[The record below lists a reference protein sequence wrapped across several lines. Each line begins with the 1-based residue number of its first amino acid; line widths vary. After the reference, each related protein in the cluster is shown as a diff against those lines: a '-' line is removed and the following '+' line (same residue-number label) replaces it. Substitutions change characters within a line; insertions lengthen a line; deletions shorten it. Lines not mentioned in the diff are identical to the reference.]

1 MYLLPFISGTLAV
14 FAYPPFSIPVLPFI
28 GLVPFFYWLGR
39 PRSGNE
45 IVLGGFAFAAPY
57 FLGNIYWMFNLV
69 SFTSAGWLGAFGSI
83 LMHGLT
89 FLLFP
94 IAVGVVRRHTKIA
107 LTLIV
112 PFAWTI
118 SENARS
124 FGDLAFPWVTLGYSL
139 SEWPLLIQH
148 ADVVGVWGISWWL
161 ALVNALIA
169 TMILERGN
177 TAALKRWG
185 LALAVVVMVPAIYDV
200 ARWQHVE
207 SDLEK
212 ATTLQVAV
220 IQPNVDQATK
230 WDPASIFD
238 TFNKVN
244 RLIAEAE
251 SSSPSLVVGPEA
263 CLPLVQPGDSA
274 RLPDAI
280 AAGSSPLVIGVV
292 TGIGDPTRRP
302 VEGRTVTTWN
312 RHYNSAFLADADR
325 NVLGRHDKQYLV
337 PVTEQVPY
345 KSVFGFLLPVY
356 RKHFGRFMTAE
367 NLELMSVPGSDPPTA
382 FGSLICYESLFPR
395 LVSRMRGMG
404 ARFFVNIT
412 NDAWFGR
419 STFPF
424 QHAGFCS
431 MRAIENRI
439 AIVRSANT
447 GISGFVDPLGRLEPA
462 SGIFHEAALSGEI
475 PLSDGLTIYN
485 RVGDLLLWLSYVVV
499 GATLGLAWKGHR
511 G

>member
-1 MYLLPFISGTLAV
+1 LTV
-14 FAYPPFSIPVLPFI
+14 FAYPPFSVPVLPFV

-39 PRSGNE
+39 PRSAKE
-45 IVLGGFAFAAPY
+45 IVLGGLAFAVPY

-69 SFTSAGWLGAFGSI
+69 SFTSAGWLGAFGSL

-89 FLLFP
+89 FFLFP
-94 IAVGVVRRHTKIA
+94 ITVGVVRRHTTVA
-107 LTLIV
+107 LPLIV

-139 SEWPLLIQH
+139 SEWPFLIQH

-169 TMILERGN
+169 MMILERAN
-177 TAALKRWG
+177 AVALKRWG
-185 LALAVVVMVPAIYDV
+185 VVLAVVLVAPAVYDV
-200 ARWQHVE
+200 ARWRQVE
-207 SDLEK
+207 SDLES
-212 ATTLQVAV
+212 APTLPVAV

-230 WDPASIFD
+230 WDPASIQD
-238 TFNKVN
+238 TFAKVN

-251 SSSPSLVVGPEA
+251 GGSPALVVGPEA
-263 CLPLVQPGDSA
+263 CLPLGQPSDST
-274 RLPDAI
+274 RLPGLI
-280 AAGSSPLVIGVV
+280 AAGSKPLLIGVV
-292 TGIGDPTRRP
+292 TGIGSGNRQS
-302 VEGRTVTTWN
+302 VEGRTFTTWDL
-312 RHYNSAFLADADR
+312 HYNSAFLADADR
-325 NVLGRHDKQYLV
+325 AVIDRHDKQYLV

-345 KSVFGFLLPVY
+345 KTFFGFMLPFY
-356 RKHFGRFMTAE
+356 RKHFGRFLSGET
-367 NLELMSVPGSDPPTA
+367 LELMSMPGSEPPEA

-419 STFPF
+419 STFPY

-431 MRAIENRI
+431 MRAIENRA
-439 AIVRSANT
+439 AIVRAANT
-447 GISGFVDPLGRLEPA
+447 GISGFVDPLGRLEPG
-462 SGIFHEAALSGEI
+462 SGIFHEAVLTGEVS
-475 PLSDGLTIYN
+475 LSDGPTVYN
-485 RVGDLLLWLSYVVV
+485 RVGDLLLWISYAVV
-499 GATLGLAWKGHR
+499 GVTLGLAWR
-511 G
+511 GYRRR

>member
-1 MYLLPFISGTLAV
+1 VYLLPFISGTLTV
-14 FAYPPFSIPVLPFI
+14 FAYPPFSIPVLPFV

-94 IAVGVVRRHTKIA
+94 IAVGVVRRHTKIP
-107 LTLIV
+107 LPLIV

-185 LALAVVVMVPAIYDV
+185 LALAVVVMVPAIYDI

-207 SDLEK
+207 NKEGNH
-212 ATTLQVAV
+212 
-220 IQPNVDQATK
+220 PPGRR
-230 WDPASIFD
+230 DPAQCRPGNEMGPGLD
-238 TFNKVN
+238 L
-244 RLIAEAE
+244 RHLQQGQ
-251 SSSPSLVVGPEA
+251 SSDRRGGEQLAVVG
-263 CLPLVQPGDSA
+263 
-274 RLPDAI
+274 
-280 AAGSSPLVIGVV
+280 
-292 TGIGDPTRRP
+292 RRP
-302 VEGRTVTTWN
+302 GGLSTAGPAR
-312 RHYNSAFLADADR
+312 RLGAASRRDR
-325 NVLGRHDKQYLV
+325 G
-337 PVTEQVPY
+337 
-345 KSVFGFLLPVY
+345 G
-356 RKHFGRFMTAE
+356 
-367 NLELMSVPGSDPPTA
+367 
-382 FGSLICYESLFPR
+382 
-395 LVSRMRGMG
+395 
-404 ARFFVNIT
+404 
-412 NDAWFGR
+412 
-419 STFPF
+419 
-424 QHAGFCS
+424 
-431 MRAIENRI
+431 
-439 AIVRSANT
+439 
-447 GISGFVDPLGRLEPA
+447 
-462 SGIFHEAALSGEI
+462 
-475 PLSDGLTIYN
+475 
-485 RVGDLLLWLSYVVV
+485 
-499 GATLGLAWKGHR
+499 
-511 G
+511 